1 MRVGTAIF
9 SIIAMVDRSLAIVQ
23 MTEAYANNHHTLTG
37 CRITFIITFI
47 SIIASLVFIFM
58 QSFFIFKFANIVINY
73 GRNSAVIGLIH
84 LVVTNL
90 IVCFRTIIH
99 ETMAE
104 IREHNHHI
112 EIIKGNNGSPGIHH
126 LSEFQ
131 PHETHEGH
139 ENSLDSLISSDKR
152 LSWMNEALGC
162 LNTHMSTS
170 VGEELK
176 QAQFKLAPYFYPCII
191 EYSLMSLTV
200 FFILWES
207 VGNRDPVD
215 IPTNDSTHNKSDENL
230 YIKQS
235 SNNLTRGSVVTGNL
249 VVTPINRRVTL
260 SQLNL
265 KHNHSYKNAQ
275 QFTVDCGN

>member
-9 SIIAMVDRSLAIVQ
+9 SIIAMVDRSLALVQ
-23 MTEAYANNHHTLTG
+23 MTEAYTNNHHKLTG
-37 CRITFIITFI
+37 CRITFIITYI

-104 IREHNHHI
+104 IREHDHHK
-112 EIIKGNNGSPGIHH
+112 EISKVLQVDDHLLDHH
-126 LSEFQ
+126 YHNSHLN
-131 PHETHEGH
+131 T
-139 ENSLDSLISSDKR
+139 SLDNFVHIQNHTQR
-152 LSWMNEALGC
+152 LSWVDEALGC
-162 LNTHMSTS
+162 LNTDMSTS

-176 QAQFKLAPYFYPCII
+176 LARFKLSPYFYPCII

-207 VGNRDPVD
+207 VVNYNSGNTSGRD
-215 IPTNDSTHNKSDENL
+215 DSHDKPEEST
-230 YIKQS
+230 I
-235 SNNLTRGSVVTGNL
+235 NLTRGSILTNKIMS
-249 VVTPINRRVTL
+249 TPNRRRSSL
-260 SQLNL
+260 SELIL
-265 KHNHSYKNAQ
+265 KYHHSLKNAQ
-275 QFTVDCGN
+275 QFTVDCRNQFII